1 MGTKALLFLVL
12 FCAMSCYAIAKP
24 TEHVV
29 WDKTPIAIILPLN
42 QERLIQFPG
51 AISVVDSELD
61 EDIGMLKV
69 QDTLYLDAQQPF
81 TNKRL
86 VVKLM
91 PDGDNI
97 ILNVSANKESTN
109 VTPIEILM
117 DESDADD
124 VGDSEEADDPSDE
137 KAAQNPDLNPVS
149 LTRFAIQSLYSPE
162 RLLVTPPGVI
172 RTPMRTHKTLTM
184 VYGASILARP
194 LISWRGGDLYVTAI
208 ELKNQLN
215 KTVIVDPHH
224 LMGNWQTATFF
235 PTNTLGAR
243 GSADTSTVFV
253 VSDRPFGDA
262 FAQTQEFVR

>member
-1 MGTKALLFLVL
+1 MGAKALLFLVL

-29 WDKTPIAIILPLN
+29 WDKTPIAITLPLN

-69 QDTLYLDAQQPF
+69 QDTLYLDAQKPF
-81 TNKRL
+81 INKRL

-97 ILNVSANKESTN
+97 ILNVSANTEATN
-109 VTPIEILM
+109 VMPIEILM
-117 DESDADD
+117 DESDEGD
-124 VGDSEEADDPSDE
+124 VGEAEEVENSDE
-137 KAAQNPDLNPVS
+137 KAVQNSELNPVS

-162 RLLVTPPGVI
+162 RLLVTPPGLT

-243 GSADTSTVFV
+243 GAADTSTVFV

-262 FAQTQEFVR
+262 FTQTQEFVR